1 MSLRVTNHTRKGGA
15 LRAPVA
21 GIAPGDV
28 ILSVNGTPVKSPEEL
43 RAAIQKS
50 GKHAALLVQRQ
61 SPDGGRMQIFVPVE
75 LG

>member
-1 MSLRVTNHTRKGGA
+1 LVVEESTGPA
-15 LRAPVA
+15 AAA
-21 GIAPGDV
+21 GIAAGDV
-28 ILSVNGTPVKSPEEL
+28 ILSVNGTPVKSSEDL
-43 RAAIQKS
+43 QAAIQKA